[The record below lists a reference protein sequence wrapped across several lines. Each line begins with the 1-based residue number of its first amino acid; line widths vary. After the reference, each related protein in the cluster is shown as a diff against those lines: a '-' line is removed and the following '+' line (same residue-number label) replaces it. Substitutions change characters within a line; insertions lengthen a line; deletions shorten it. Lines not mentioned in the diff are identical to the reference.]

1 MAERKQKEK
10 QMSATL
16 PVNDR
21 QNRVSRAALANG
33 PAGLPLVGSTLEVMA
48 DPVGFL
54 LRMAHE
60 YGSLARYRLG
70 SMTMN
75 QVNHPAG
82 VQRVLLDN
90 KHNYDKGDNWEAM
103 RQVAGNGLLTSE
115 GSYWLSQR
123 RLMQPAFHRQRI
135 AGFAGIMLR
144 RTQEMLAR
152 WQVAAG
158 SGTPI
163 DISQEFSAL
172 TMAII
177 MDTMFSSRIQ
187 AHTQQVS
194 RAIAFL
200 LEDINFR
207 FIVPFYPKMNVPTL
221 RNLRARR
228 ALGVLDRV
236 IFQIIQERRSSGEQ
250 LDDLLGMLMEAKDEE
265 TGEAMTD
272 RQLRDEVITIF
283 VAGHE
288 TTAVLLAWLFHA
300 LAQHAAVQ
308 EQLYAEVDQVLNGRL
323 PGLADLPTMPYLR
336 MVIDETLRLY
346 PPAWITN
353 RECREEDE
361 LCGYRIPAG
370 EVVSISP
377 YVMHRLPEY
386 WDTPERFDPQRFNPQ
401 QADERPRFTYL
412 PFGAGPRQCIGNN
425 FALLEAQLIIAS
437 LAQQVRLTPI
447 PGKVVTLNPV
457 VTLRAKNGIWMK
469 VQRR

>member
-1 MAERKQKEK
+1 
-10 QMSATL
+10 MSTTL

-21 QNRVSRAALANG
+21 RNLASQAALAKG
-33 PAGLPLVGSTLEVMA
+33 PSGLPLVGNILELMP
-48 DPVGFL
+48 DPIGFL
-54 LRMAHE
+54 LRMAKE

-70 SMTMN
+70 SVTMN

-90 KHNYDKGDNWEAM
+90 NHNYYKGDNWEPM
-103 RQVAGNGLLTSE
+103 RLVAGNGLFTSE

-123 RLMQPAFHRQRI
+123 RLMQPAFHRQCI
-135 AGFAGIMLR
+135 AGFAGIMVQ

-158 SGTPI
+158 NGVPL

-425 FALLEAQLIIAS
+425 FALLEAQLIIAT
-437 LAQQVRLTPI
+437 LTQQVRLTSV
-447 PGKVVTLNPV
+447 PGKVVKINPV
-457 VTLRAKNGIWMK
+457 ITLRTKDGIWMK
-469 VQRR
+469 VERRLL

>member
-1 MAERKQKEK
+1 
-10 QMSATL
+10 MSTTL
-16 PVNDR
+16 PANDR
-21 QNRVSRAALANG
+21 KNLAAPAALAKG
-33 PAGLPLVGSTLEVMA
+33 PAGRPLIGSILEIMP
-48 DPVGFL
+48 DPAGFL

-70 SMTMN
+70 SLTMN

-82 VQRVLLDN
+82 VQHVLLDN
-90 KHNYDKGDNWEAM
+90 NHNYFKGNNWEAM
-103 RQVAGNGLLTSE
+103 RQVSGNGLLTSE
-115 GSYWLSQR
+115 GNFWRSQR

-135 AGFAGIMLR
+135 AGFAGIIVRRAQDMLD
-144 RTQEMLAR
+144 R
-152 WQVAAG
+152 WEVAADNG
-158 SGTPI
+158 API

-172 TMAII
+172 TMTII
-177 MDTMFSSRIQ
+177 MDAMFSSRIR
-187 AHTQQVS
+187 AHTQEVN

-207 FIVPFYPKMNVPTL
+207 FIVPFYPKLNVPTL

-228 ALGVLDRV
+228 ELAV
-236 IFQIIQERRSSGEQ
+236 IDQVIYQIIQERRSSREQ
-250 LDDLLGMLMEAKDEE
+250 TEDLLGMLMEAKDEDS
-265 TGEAMTD
+265 GEAMTD

-300 LAQHAAVQ
+300 LAQHTTVQ
-308 EQLYAEVDQVLNGRL
+308 EQLHAEVDQALNGRL
-323 PGLADLPTMPYLR
+323 PGLVDLPTMPYLR

-361 LCGYRIPAG
+361 ICGYRIPAG
-370 EVVSISP
+370 EIVAISP

-386 WDTPERFDPQRFNPQ
+386 WETPERFDPQRFNPQ
-401 QADERPRFTYL
+401 HADERPRFTYL

-425 FALLEAQLIIAS
+425 FALLEAQLIIAT
-437 LAQQVRLTPI
+437 LTQRVRLTSI
-447 PGKVVTLNPV
+447 PGKVVKINPV
-457 VTLRAKNGIWMK
+457 VTLRAKDGIWMK
-469 VQRR
+469 VERC